1 MGDYMQEKKK
11 APSKKKVRVQEKL
24 IEIQTKEAKSRRRKR
39 AFRKIRA
46 WGLAIIGIAFVILI
60 LFSKNIFG
68 KDLLNNG
75 EENTYIS
82 SIGDGFCKTTTSWIH
97 TGLTIILTLLAIFLL
112 KVIRK
117 GVGMTNKKVA
127 TFISISFSLLKWI
140 IIIVAL
146 IRILMV
152 WGVDVLTILAGLGI
166 VALIIGLG
174 CQSLISDIVAGI
186 FLVVDNAFEVGDI
199 VLIDGFRGKVK
210 EIGLK
215 STKIEDVGGNVK
227 LIQNSDIATVVNL
240 TNSYS
245 VAVNEIGIGYNEN
258 IKKVEA
264 LVSENMDEI
273 VYGIH
278 GIIKGPFYKGVSSM
292 SDSSVILR
300 FVTTCL
306 EEDRFQIERELN
318 RNFLVFLH
326 DHDITIPF
334 SQVTVNKPDP
344 NHLKTTKTAEKK
356 SEEFLDGQRKE
367 SLGIEEN

>member
-1 MGDYMQEKKK
+1 MEAKETKKKPTKKK
-11 APSKKKVRVQEKL
+11 AHVQEKL
-24 IEIQTKEAKSRRRKR
+24 IEIQTKEGKKRRRKK

-46 WGLAIIGIAFVILI
+46 WLLAIIGISLAILI
-60 LFSKNIFG
+60 IFSQNIFG
-68 KDLLNNG
+68 TNILNNEG
-75 EENTYIS
+75 DESFLNTVIEW
-82 SIGDGFCKTTTSWIH
+82 FKETSASWAH
-97 TGLTIILTLLAIFLL
+97 TALAIILTLLAIFFL
-112 KVIRK
+112 KVIRR
-117 GVGMTNKKVA
+117 GIGMKNKKIA
-127 TFISISFSLLKWI
+127 TFISLSFSLLKWI

-199 VLIDGFRGKVK
+199 VVIDGFRGHVK

-215 STKIEDVGGNVK
+215 STKIEDVGGNIK

-240 TNSYS
+240 TDSYS
-245 VAVNEIGIGYNEN
+245 LAINEIGIGYNEN
-258 IKKVEA
+258 IKRVEA
-264 LVSENMDEI
+264 LISENMDEI

-292 SDSSVILR
+292 ADSSVNLR

-318 RNFLVFLH
+318 RNFLIFLH

-334 SQVTVNKPDP
+334 PQVTVNKPDP
-344 NHLKTTKTAEKK
+344 NHLKTTKAQEKK
-356 SEEFLDGQRKE
+356 AKEFLEDNRKE

>member
-1 MGDYMQEKKK
+1 MEAKKK
-11 APSKKKVRVQEKL
+11 PTKKKMQVQEKL
-24 IEIQTKEAKSRRRKR
+24 IEIQTKEQKGRRRKR
-39 AFRKIRA
+39 RFRKARA
-46 WGLAIIGIAFVILI
+46 WFFATLGVGIVILL
-60 LFSKNIFG
+60 LFSKNFFG
-68 KDLLNNG
+68 IDLLNKG
-75 EENTYIS
+75 EEDSYIQT
-82 SIGDGFCKTTTSWIH
+82 IGQWFMDSRASWAH
-97 TGLTIILTLLAIFLL
+97 TALTIVLTLLAIFLL
-112 KVIRK
+112 KVIRR
-117 GVGMTNKKVA
+117 GIGMKNKKIA
-127 TFISISFSLLKWI
+127 TFISLSFSLLKWVI
-140 IIIVAL
+140 IIAAV

-199 VLIDGFRGKVK
+199 VVIDGFRGHVK

-215 STKIEDVGGNVK
+215 STKFEDEGGNIK

-245 VAVNEIGIGYNEN
+245 LAINEIGIGYNES

-264 LVSENMDEI
+264 LIAENMDEI

-278 GIIKGPFYKGVSSM
+278 GIIKGPFYKGVSEM
-292 SDSSVILR
+292 ASSQVTLR

-318 RNFLVFLH
+318 RNFLIFLH
-326 DHDITIPF
+326 EHDITIPF
-334 SQVTVNKPDP
+334 PQVTVNKQDP
-344 NHLKTTKTAEKK
+344 NHLKVTKKDEKK
-356 SEEFLDGQRKE
+356 AEEFLDVQRKE
-367 SLGIEEN
+367 KLGIEEN

>member
-1 MGDYMQEKKK
+1 MSEEKKK
-11 APSKKKVRVQEKL
+11 KPSKRKVKIQEKL
-24 IEIQTKEAKSRRRKR
+24 IEIQTKEAKTRKR
-39 AFRKIRA
+39 KKTFSKVRA
-46 WGLAIIGIAFVILI
+46 WFFALVGIAIVVLI
-60 LFSKNIFG
+60 VFSKYIFG
-68 KDLLNNG
+68 TDLLDSGTDDTFIN
-75 EENTYIS
+75 
-82 SIGDGFCKTTTSWIH
+82 SIGAWFKETTSSWIH
-97 TGLTIILTLLAIFLL
+97 TALTIILTCLAIFFL

-117 GVGMTNKKVA
+117 AIGMKNKKLA

-199 VLIDGFRGKVK
+199 VVIDGFRGKVK

-215 STKIEDVGGNVK
+215 STKVEDAGGNVK
-227 LIQNSDIATVVNL
+227 LIQNSDISTVVNL
-240 TNSYS
+240 TDSYS
-245 VAVNEIGIGYNEN
+245 LAINEVGIGYNES

-264 LVSENMDEI
+264 LISDNMDEI

-278 GIIKGPFYKGVSSM
+278 GIIKGPFYKGVSEM
-292 SDSSVILR
+292 GDSSVSLR

-318 RNFLVFLH
+318 RNFLIFLH
-326 DHDITIPF
+326 EHDITIPF
-334 SQVTVNKPDP
+334 PQVTVNKPDP
-344 NHLKTTKTAEKK
+344 NHLKSTKTQEKK
-356 SEEFLDGQRKE
+356 AEELLDTHRKE

>member
-1 MGDYMQEKKK
+1 MAEEKKK
-11 APSKKKVRVQEKL
+11 KPTKKKVKVQEKL
-24 IEIQTKEAKSRRRKR
+24 IEIQTKEARGRKR
-39 AFRKIRA
+39 KRTFRKVRA
-46 WGLAIIGIAFVILI
+46 WGLAIIGISLAVLI
-60 LFSKNIFG
+60 IFSNNFFG
-68 KDLLNNG
+68 IDLLETG
-75 EENTYIS
+75 EGASFFAT
-82 SIGDGFCKTTTSWIH
+82 IGKWFYDTLPSWAH
-97 TGLTIILTLLAIFLL
+97 TALCIILTLLAVFFL
-112 KVIRK
+112 KVIRR
-117 GVGMTNKKVA
+117 GIGMKNKKVA
-127 TFISISFSLLKWI
+127 TFVSLSFSLLKWI

-152 WGVDVLTILAGLGI
+152 WGVDILTILAGLGI

-199 VLIDGFRGKVK
+199 VVIDGFRGHVK

-215 STKIEDVGGNVK
+215 STKIEDAGGNIK
-227 LIQNSDIATVVNL
+227 LIQNSDIATVINL

-245 VAVNEIGIGYNEN
+245 IAINEVGIGYNEN
-258 IKKVEA
+258 IKRVEA
-264 LVSENMDEI
+264 LISDNMDEI

-292 SDSSVILR
+292 ADSSVNLR

-318 RNFLVFLH
+318 RNFLIFLH
-326 DHDITIPF
+326 EHDITIPF
-334 SQVTVNKPDP
+334 PQVTVNKADP
-344 NHLKTTKTAEKK
+344 NHLKTTKTFEKK
-356 SEEFLDGQRKE
+356 AEEFLDEHRKE